1 MAIVDNTEPKQAV
14 SCDLCGVRFDRP
26 VKSDYDFIFE
36 MWKDVS
42 ISIYPNLG
50 KSDDSFSGKGY
61 IRIEHACEYCR
72 EKFLAESRSLIEKL
86 KTIA

>member
-1 MAIVDNTEPKQAV
+1 MAIVDNVNPVQAV

-26 VKSDYDFIFE
+26 VKSDHAFSFG

-50 KSDDSFSGKGY
+50 KSEDSFSGRGC
-61 IRIEHACEYCR
+61 IRIDHACEDCR